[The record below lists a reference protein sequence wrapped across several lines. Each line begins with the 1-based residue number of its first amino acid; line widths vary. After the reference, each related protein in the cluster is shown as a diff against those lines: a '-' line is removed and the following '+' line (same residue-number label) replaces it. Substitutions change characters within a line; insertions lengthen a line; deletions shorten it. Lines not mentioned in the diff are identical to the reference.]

1 MRHALRYEGGYEKN
15 FPNLKPGSHDYL
27 GDDDAQHHVVPWPTR
42 ADGLR
47 YGFLEQPGK
56 RFFVVRVSFEDKEV
70 ILQHPVRIDPA
81 RHMGG
86 RRFSAEPIQID
97 DSPASQL
104 LGDIIDANESQRKE
118 LEGLRAAIRQAM
130 K

>member
-15 FPNLKPGSHDYL
+15 FSKLTPGTHEYT
-27 GDDDAQHHVVPWPTR
+27 GDDDATHHMVPWPTR

-56 RFFVVRVSFEDKEV
+56 RFVVVRVCFENREV
-70 ILQHPVRIDPA
+70 LLQHPVRIDPA

-86 RRFSAEPIQID
+86 RRFSAEPIQVD
-97 DSPASQL
+97 DTPASQL
-104 LGDIIDANESQRKE
+104 LGDIIDANPEQRGE
-118 LEGLRAAIRQAM
+118 LEVLRAAVREARD
-130 K
+130 